1 MTLDLRYPAQPAST
15 PWPAAE
21 WPRGSLPVAT
31 DKTKLEGL
39 LAHAFSPD
47 AQPAMGETHAFV
59 AIQGGRI
66 VAERYAGG
74 QYTAAAT
81 YPSWS
86 MAKSITQL
94 LIGFLAAEDAID
106 ADAPINAP
114 EWQAEDDPRAMLTWT
129 QLLHMS
135 SGLEFVEDYIDGT
148 RSDVIEMLFGKG
160 KDDVAAYAAAKPLA
174 VEPDTVFNY
183 ASGTS
188 NILARAL
195 GLKVGR
201 RRDNVKAFMQA
212 RLFGP
217 LGITSAI
224 PKFDEKGTFI
234 GSSYCFMRA
243 EDFARIGLL
252 ALRGGVWNGQ
262 RLLPQSWI
270 DFART
275 PGPVQPED
283 KDRGY
288 GAHWWLD
295 MFSANGFSMNGY
307 AGQWVAC
314 CPDRDLIVVRH
325 GNSVNEAAAQRQEAA
340 YQWVRQAMSCFGA

>member
-1 MTLDLRYPAQPAST
+1 MTLDLRYPSQPSST

-21 WPRGSLPVAT
+21 WPRGPLPAST
-31 DKTKLEGL
+31 DKAKLDGL
-39 LAHAFSPD
+39 LAHAFSAE

-74 QYTAAAT
+74 QYTAAST

-94 LIGFLAAEDAID
+94 LIGFLAAEETID
-106 ADAPINAP
+106 VDAPINAP
-114 EWQAEDDPRAMLTWT
+114 EWQGEDDPRAMLSWT

-135 SGLEFVEDYIDGT
+135 SGLEFVEDYIDGA
-148 RSDVIEMLFGKG
+148 RSDVIEMLFASG
-160 KDDVAAYAAAKPLA
+160 KDDVASYAAGKPLA
-174 VEPDTVFNY
+174 HAPDTVFNY

-217 LGITSAI
+217 LGVTGAI

-252 ALRGGVWNGQ
+252 ALRGGMWDGQ

-288 GAHWWLD
+288 GAHWWLE
-295 MFSANGFSMNGY
+295 MFSPGGFSMNGY

-314 CPDRDLIVVRH
+314 CPDRDLIIVRH
-325 GNSVNEAAAQRQEAA
+325 GDSVNEATAQRQEAA
-340 YQWVRQAMSCFGA
+340 YQWVKQAMSCFGA